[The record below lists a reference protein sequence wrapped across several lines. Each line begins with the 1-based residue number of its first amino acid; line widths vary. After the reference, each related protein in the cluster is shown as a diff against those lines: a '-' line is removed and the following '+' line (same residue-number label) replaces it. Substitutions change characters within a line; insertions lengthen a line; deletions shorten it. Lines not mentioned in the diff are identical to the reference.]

1 MRKTTLTI
9 LMTFI
14 LFASGYAQSN
24 EDVFGSTY
32 ELVTG
37 YSQVPPDGIYL
48 IAGYLSEKSGGSLY
62 LMSSDNLNNGVI
74 KGKLHTKVTTD
85 APPAKIVLDES
96 SYSKEISGLEYRF
109 LFQKTETE
117 RKFSILNN
125 GRYLTNVSN
134 SKIEFLGTNSLWYLN
149 AVTPPLKN
157 NRIRFYNNFYNHNY
171 NKNHNN
177 DFKIAFDTQIKALK
191 IAKFTTTS
199 PDINL
204 YRKVSHAIKI
214 GNAGYSTF
222 YYSNNDAKLPEG
234 LTAYTYGIKQNGDVT
249 KLVSSHQFNAGDII
263 PANCAVVVKGK
274 PGNYSIAL
282 LEPTSKKTYT
292 NWLKGT
298 DYTNEISNDGN
309 KRYYMLSLDNK
320 GENVGFYWGAA
331 DGRAF
336 TNKAHGAY
344 LAIEKSA
351 NGKVTSFV
359 LNPEGECA
367 TGIMT
372 VKTDSKM
379 ASAIYDLSGRRTVNP
394 SHGFYIING
403 KKYLK

>member
-1 MRKTTLTI
+1 MKKTTLTI

-24 EDVFGSTY
+24 EGVFGSTY
-32 ELVTG
+32 KLVKG
-37 YSQVPPDGIYL
+37 YSKVPSDGIYL
-48 IAGYLSEKSGGSLY
+48 IAGYLSEDSGGSLY
-62 LMSSDNLNNGVI
+62 LMSSDSLNNGEI
-74 KGKLHTKVTTD
+74 KGKLYTKVTID
-85 APPAKIVLDES
+85 EPPAKIVLDES
-96 SYSKEISGLEYRF
+96 SLSGLEYRF
-109 LFQKTETE
+109 NNTLTDKNI
-117 RKFSILNN
+117 RKFRITLK
-125 GRYLTNVSN
+125 GQYLTNVSN
-134 SKIEFLGTNSLWYLN
+134 SRIEFQGTRTNNSLWILSEADPDKY
-149 AVTPPLKN
+149 
-157 NRIRFYNNFYNHNY
+157 RIRFYNNG
-171 NKNHNN
+171 NKIAFTA
-177 DFKIAFDTQIKALK
+177 DTKVFKIAKAYN
-191 IAKFTTTS
+191 

-214 GNAGYSTF
+214 GKTGYSTF
-222 YYSNNDAKLPEG
+222 YYSTNDAKLPEG
-234 LTAYTYGIKQNGDVT
+234 LTAYTYSIKQDGDVT

-274 PGNYSIAL
+274 PGDYSIDL
-282 LEPTSKKTYT
+282 LEPTSTEKYE
-292 NWLKGT
+292 NVLKGT
-298 DYTNEISNDGN
+298 NYEKVIENDAN

-367 TGIMT
+367 TGIT
-372 VKTDSKM
+372 SVKTDSKM

>member
-1 MRKTTLTI
+1 MKKTTLTI

-32 ELVTG
+32 ELVEG
-37 YSQVPPDGIYL
+37 YSKVPSDGIYL
-48 IAGYLSEKSGGSLY
+48 IAGYFSEKNGGGSLY
-62 LMSSDNLNNGVI
+62 LMSSDNLNDGI
-74 KGKLHTKVTTD
+74 IEGKLYTKVTTD
-85 APPAKIVLDES
+85 APPATIVLDES
-96 SYSKEISGLEYRF
+96 SLSGLEYRF

-117 RKFSILNN
+117 RQFSILNN

-134 SKIEFLGTNSLWYLN
+134 RKIEFLGTNSLWYLN
-149 AVTPPLKN
+149 AVTLYS
-157 NRIRFYNNFYNHNY
+157 NRIRFYNNDY
-171 NKNHNN
+171 
-177 DFKIAFDTQIKALK
+177 KIAFDTQIKALK
-191 IAKFTTTS
+191 IARFTTNN

-214 GNAGYSTF
+214 GKTGYSTF
-222 YYSNNDAKLPEG
+222 YYSTNDAKLPEG
-234 LTAYTYGIKQNGDVT
+234 LTAYTYSIKQDGDVM
-249 KLVSSHQFNAGDII
+249 KLVSSHQFNAGDTI

-274 PGNYSIAL
+274 PGDYSIDL
-282 LEPTSKKTYT
+282 LEPTSTEKYE
-292 NWLKGT
+292 NVLKGT
-298 DYTNEISNDGN
+298 NYAKVIENDAN
-309 KRYYMLSLDNK
+309 KQYYMLSLDNNGK
-320 GENVGFYWGAA
+320 NVGFYWGAA

-359 LNPEGECA
+359 LNPEGEYA
-367 TGIMT
+367 TGIT
-372 VKTDSKM
+372 SVKTDSKM

>member
-1 MRKTTLTI
+1 MKKTTLTI

-24 EDVFGSTY
+24 ENVFGSTY
-32 ELVTG
+32 ELVRG
-37 YSQVPPDGIYL
+37 YKKVHSDGIYL
-48 IAGYLSEKSGGSLY
+48 IAGYLSEKNGGGGSLY
-62 LMSSDNLNNGVI
+62 LMSSDNLNDGI
-74 KGKLHTKVTTD
+74 IEGKLYTNVTTD
-85 APPAKIVLDES
+85 APPATIVLDES
-96 SYSKEISGLEYRF
+96 SYSKEIPGLEYRF
-109 LFQKTETE
+109 
-117 RKFSILNN
+117 NN
-125 GRYLTNVSN
+125 TLTNKNIRYFRITLKGQHLTNVSN
-134 SKIEFLGTNSLWYLN
+134 SKIEFQGTRTDNSLWILKE
-149 AVTPPLKN
+149 ATPN
-157 NRIRFYNNFYNHNY
+157 NYGIRFCNNNY
-171 NKNHNN
+171 KIAFNGDTKV
-177 DFKIAFDTQIKALK
+177 FKIAQANKP
-191 IAKFTTTS
+191 S

-214 GNAGYSTF
+214 GKTGYSTF
-222 YYSNNDAKLPEG
+222 YYSTNDAKLPEG
-234 LTAYTYGIKQNGDVT
+234 LTAYTYSIKQDGDVT

-263 PANCAVVVKGK
+263 PANCAVVVKGQ

-282 LEPTSKKTYT
+282 LEPTSKEKYGNLLQGT
-292 NWLKGT
+292 NYAKVI
-298 DYTNEISNDGN
+298 ENDAT
-309 KRYYMLSLDNK
+309 KQYYMLSLDNK
-320 GENVGFYWGAA
+320 GENVGFYWGTA

-336 TNKAHGAY
+336 TNKAHRAY

-367 TGIMT
+367 TGIT
-372 VKTDSKM
+372 SVKTDSKM

>member
-1 MRKTTLTI
+1 MKKTTLTI

-14 LFASGYAQSN
+14 LFASGYAQNN
-24 EDVFGSTY
+24 ENVFGSTY
-32 ELVTG
+32 KLVEG
-37 YSQVPPDGIYL
+37 YSKVPSDGTYL
-48 IAGYLSEKSGGSLY
+48 IAGYLSEDSGGSLY

-74 KGKLHTKVTTD
+74 KGRFHTKVTTD
-85 APPAKIVLDES
+85 APPATIVLDES
-96 SYSKEISGLEYRF
+96 SLSGLEYRF
-109 LFQKTETE
+109 NNTLTDKNI
-117 RKFSILNN
+117 RKFRITLK
-125 GRYLTNVSN
+125 GQYLTNVSN
-134 SKIEFLGTNSLWYLN
+134 SRIEFQGTRTNNSLWILSEADPDKY
-149 AVTPPLKN
+149 
-157 NRIRFYNNFYNHNY
+157 RIRFYNNG
-171 NKNHNN
+171 NKIAFTA
-177 DFKIAFDTQIKALK
+177 DTKVFKIAKAYN
-191 IAKFTTTS
+191 

-214 GNAGYSTF
+214 GKTGYSTF
-222 YYSNNDAKLPEG
+222 YYISNDAKLPEG
-234 LTAYTYGIKQNGDVT
+234 LTAYTYSIKQDGDVM
-249 KLVSSHQFNAGDII
+249 KLVSSHQFNAGDTI

-274 PGNYSIAL
+274 PGDYSIDL
-282 LEPTSKKTYT
+282 LEPTSTEKYE
-292 NWLKGT
+292 NVLKGT
-298 DYTNEISNDGN
+298 NYEKVIENDAN

-331 DGRAF
+331 DGGAF

-367 TGIMT
+367 TGIT
-372 VKTDSKM
+372 SVKTDSKM

>member
-1 MRKTTLTI
+1 
-9 LMTFI
+9 MTFI

-24 EDVFGSTY
+24 ENVFGSTY
-32 ELVTG
+32 KLVKG
-37 YSQVPPDGIYL
+37 YSKVPSDGIYL
-48 IAGYLSEKSGGSLY
+48 IAGYLSEDSGGSLY
-62 LMSSDNLNNGVI
+62 LMSSDSLNNGEI
-74 KGKLHTKVTTD
+74 KGKLYTKVTID
-85 APPAKIVLDES
+85 EPPATIVLDES
-96 SYSKEISGLEYRF
+96 SYSTKIPGLEYRF
-109 LFQKTETE
+109 LYQETEKKE

-149 AVTPPLKN
+149 AVTLYS
-157 NRIRFYNNFYNHNY
+157 NRIRFYNNDY
-171 NKNHNN
+171 
-177 DFKIAFDTQIKALK
+177 KIAFYTQTKALK
-191 IAKFTTTS
+191 IARFTTNS

-204 YRKVSHAIKI
+204 YRKVSHAIKM
-214 GNAGYSTF
+214 GKTGYSTF
-222 YYSNNDAKLPEG
+222 YYSTNDAKLPEG
-234 LTAYTYGIKQNGDVT
+234 LTAYTYSIKQDGDVM

-274 PGNYSIAL
+274 PGDYSIDL
-282 LEPTSKKTYT
+282 LEPTSTENYE
-292 NWLKGT
+292 NVLKGT
-298 DYTNEISNDGN
+298 NYAKVIDNDAN
-309 KRYYMLSLDNK
+309 KQYYMLSLDNN

-367 TGIMT
+367 TGIT
-372 VKTDSKM
+372 SVKTDSKM

-403 KKYLK
+403 NKYLK

>member
-1 MRKTTLTI
+1 MKKTTLTI

-24 EDVFGSTY
+24 ENVFGSTY
-32 ELVTG
+32 KLVKG
-37 YSQVPPDGIYL
+37 YSKVPSDGIYL
-48 IAGYLSEKSGGSLY
+48 IAGYLSEDSGGSLY
-62 LMSSDNLNNGVI
+62 LMSSDSLNNGEI
-74 KGKLHTKVTTD
+74 KGKLYTKVTID
-85 APPAKIVLDES
+85 EPPAKIVLDES
-96 SYSKEISGLEYRF
+96 SLSGLEYRF
-109 LFQKTETE
+109 NNTLTDKNI
-117 RKFSILNN
+117 RKFRITLK
-125 GRYLTNVSN
+125 GQYLTNVSN
-134 SKIEFLGTNSLWYLN
+134 SRIEFQGTRTNNSLWILSEADPDKY
-149 AVTPPLKN
+149 
-157 NRIRFYNNFYNHNY
+157 RIRFYNNG
-171 NKNHNN
+171 NKIAFTA
-177 DFKIAFDTQIKALK
+177 DTKVFKIAKAYN
-191 IAKFTTTS
+191 

-214 GNAGYSTF
+214 GKTGYSTF
-222 YYSNNDAKLPEG
+222 YYSTNDAKLPEG
-234 LTAYTYGIKQNGDVT
+234 LTAYTYSIKQDGDVT

-274 PGNYSIAL
+274 PGDYSIDL
-282 LEPTSKKTYT
+282 LEPTSTEKYE
-292 NWLKGT
+292 NVLKGT
-298 DYTNEISNDGN
+298 NYEKVIENDAN

-367 TGIMT
+367 TGIT
-372 VKTDSKM
+372 SVKTDSKM

>member
-1 MRKTTLTI
+1 MKKTTLTI

-24 EDVFGSTY
+24 ENVFGSTY
-32 ELVTG
+32 KLVKG
-37 YSQVPPDGIYL
+37 YSKVPSDGIYL
-48 IAGYLSEKSGGSLY
+48 IAGYLSEDSGGSLY
-62 LMSSDNLNNGVI
+62 LMSSDSLNNGEI
-74 KGKLHTKVTTD
+74 KGKLYTKVTID
-85 APPAKIVLDES
+85 EPPAKIVLDES
-96 SYSKEISGLEYRF
+96 SLSGLEYRF
-109 LFQKTETE
+109 NNTLTDKNI
-117 RKFSILNN
+117 RKFRITLK
-125 GRYLTNVSN
+125 GQYLTNVSN
-134 SKIEFLGTNSLWYLN
+134 SRIEFQGTRTNNSLWILSEADPDKY
-149 AVTPPLKN
+149 
-157 NRIRFYNNFYNHNY
+157 RIRFYNNG
-171 NKNHNN
+171 NKIAFTA
-177 DFKIAFDTQIKALK
+177 DTKVFKIAKAYN
-191 IAKFTTTS
+191 

-214 GNAGYSTF
+214 GKTGYSTF
-222 YYSNNDAKLPEG
+222 YYSTNDAKLPEG
-234 LTAYTYGIKQNGDVT
+234 LTAYTYSIKQDGDVM
-249 KLVSSHQFNAGDII
+249 KLVSSHQFNAGDTI

-274 PGNYSIAL
+274 PGDYSIDL
-282 LEPTSKKTYT
+282 LEPTSTEKYE
-292 NWLKGT
+292 NVLKGT
-298 DYTNEISNDGN
+298 NYAKVIENDAT

-331 DGRAF
+331 DGGAF

-367 TGIMT
+367 TGIT
-372 VKTDSKM
+372 SVKTDSKM

-403 KKYLK
+403 NKYLK

>member
-1 MRKTTLTI
+1 MKKTTLTI

-24 EDVFGSTY
+24 ENVFGSTY
-32 ELVTG
+32 KLVKG
-37 YSQVPPDGIYL
+37 YSKVPSDGIYL
-48 IAGYLSEKSGGSLY
+48 IAGYLSEDSGGSLY
-62 LMSSDNLNNGVI
+62 LMSSDSLNNGEI
-74 KGKLHTKVTTD
+74 KGKLYTKVTTD
-85 APPAKIVLDES
+85 APPATIVLDES
-96 SYSKEISGLEYRF
+96 SLSGLEYRF
-109 LFQKTETE
+109 NNTLTDKNI
-117 RKFSILNN
+117 RKFRITLK
-125 GRYLTNVSN
+125 GQYLTNVSN
-134 SKIEFLGTNSLWYLN
+134 SRIEFQGTRTNNSLWILSEADPDKY
-149 AVTPPLKN
+149 
-157 NRIRFYNNFYNHNY
+157 RIRFYNNG
-171 NKNHNN
+171 NKIAFTA
-177 DFKIAFDTQIKALK
+177 DTKVFKIAKAYN
-191 IAKFTTTS
+191 

-214 GNAGYSTF
+214 GKTGYSTF
-222 YYSNNDAKLPEG
+222 YYSTNDAKLPEG
-234 LTAYTYGIKQNGDVT
+234 LTAYTYSIKQDGDVT

-274 PGNYSIAL
+274 PGDYSIDL
-282 LEPTSKKTYT
+282 LEPTSTEKYE
-292 NWLKGT
+292 NVLKGT
-298 DYTNEISNDGN
+298 NYEKVIENDAN
-309 KRYYMLSLDNK
+309 KKYYMLSLDNK

-367 TGIMT
+367 TGIT
-372 VKTDSKM
+372 SVKTDSKM

>member
-1 MRKTTLTI
+1 
-9 LMTFI
+9 MTFI

-24 EDVFGSTY
+24 ENVFGSTY
-32 ELVTG
+32 KLVKG
-37 YSQVPPDGIYL
+37 YSKVPSDGIYL
-48 IAGYLSEKSGGSLY
+48 IAGYLSEDSGGSLY
-62 LMSSDNLNNGVI
+62 LMSSDSLNNGEI
-74 KGKLHTKVTTD
+74 KGKLYTKVTID
-85 APPAKIVLDES
+85 EPPAKIVLDES
-96 SYSKEISGLEYRF
+96 SLSGLEYRF
-109 LFQKTETE
+109 NNTLTDKNI
-117 RKFSILNN
+117 RKFRITLK
-125 GRYLTNVSN
+125 GQYLTNVSN
-134 SKIEFLGTNSLWYLN
+134 SRIEFQGTRTNNSLWILSEADPDKY
-149 AVTPPLKN
+149 
-157 NRIRFYNNFYNHNY
+157 RIRFYNNG
-171 NKNHNN
+171 NKIAFTA
-177 DFKIAFDTQIKALK
+177 DTKVFKIAKAYN
-191 IAKFTTTS
+191 

-214 GNAGYSTF
+214 GKTGYSTF
-222 YYSNNDAKLPEG
+222 YYISNDAKLPEG
-234 LTAYTYGIKQNGDVT
+234 LTAYTYSIKQDGDVM
-249 KLVSSHQFNAGDII
+249 KLVSSHQFNAGDTI

-274 PGNYSIAL
+274 PGDYSIDL
-282 LEPTSKKTYT
+282 LEPTSTEKYE
-292 NWLKGT
+292 NVLKGT
-298 DYTNEISNDGN
+298 NYAKVIENDAT

-367 TGIMT
+367 TGIT
-372 VKTDSKM
+372 SVKTDSKM

>member
-1 MRKTTLTI
+1 MKKTTLTI

-24 EDVFGSTY
+24 ENVFGSTY
-32 ELVTG
+32 KLVKG
-37 YSQVPPDGIYL
+37 YSKVPSDGIYL
-48 IAGYLSEKSGGSLY
+48 IAGYFSEKNGGGSLY
-62 LMSSDNLNNGVI
+62 LMSSDNLNDGI
-74 KGKLHTKVTTD
+74 IEGKLYTKVTID
-85 APPAKIVLDES
+85 APPATIVLDES
-96 SYSKEISGLEYRF
+96 SYSTKIPGLEYRF
-109 LFQKTETE
+109 LYQETEKKE

-134 SKIEFLGTNSLWYLN
+134 SKIEFLGSNSLWYLN
-149 AVTPPLKN
+149 AVTLYS
-157 NRIRFYNNFYNHNY
+157 NRIRFYNNDY
-171 NKNHNN
+171 
-177 DFKIAFDTQIKALK
+177 KIAFYTQTKALK
-191 IAKFTTTS
+191 IAIFTTNS

-214 GNAGYSTF
+214 GKTGYSTF
-222 YYSNNDAKLPEG
+222 YYISNDAKLPEG
-234 LTAYTYGIKQNGDVT
+234 LTAYTYRIKQDGDVT
-249 KLVSSHQFNAGDII
+249 KLVSTHQFNAGDII

-282 LEPTSKKTYT
+282 LEPTSTEQYE
-292 NWLKGT
+292 NVLKGT
-298 DYTNEISNDGN
+298 NYAKVLENDAN

-320 GENVGFYWGAA
+320 GKNVGFYWGAA
-331 DGRAF
+331 DGGAF

-367 TGIMT
+367 TGIT
-372 VKTDSKM
+372 SVKTDSKM

>member
-1 MRKTTLTI
+1 MKKTTLTI

-24 EDVFGSTY
+24 EGVFGSTY
-32 ELVTG
+32 KLVKG
-37 YSQVPPDGIYL
+37 YSKVPSDGIYL
-48 IAGYLSEKSGGSLY
+48 IAGYLSEDSGGSLY

-74 KGKLHTKVTTD
+74 KGRFHTKVTTD
-85 APPAKIVLDES
+85 APPATIVLDES
-96 SYSKEISGLEYRF
+96 SLSGLEYRF
-109 LFQKTETE
+109 NNTLTDKNI
-117 RKFSILNN
+117 RKFCITLK
-125 GRYLTNVSN
+125 GQYLTNVPN
-134 SKIEFLGTNSLWYLN
+134 SRIEFLGTRTNNSLWILSEAEPDKY
-149 AVTPPLKN
+149 
-157 NRIRFYNNFYNHNY
+157 RIRFYNNDY
-171 NKNHNN
+171 
-177 DFKIAFDTQIKALK
+177 KIAFDTQIKALK
-191 IAKFTTTS
+191 IARFTTNS

-204 YRKVSHAIKI
+204 YRKVSHAIQI
-214 GNAGYSTF
+214 GKTGYSTF
-222 YYSNNDAKLPEG
+222 YYSTNDAKLPEG
-234 LTAYTYGIKQNGDVT
+234 LTAYTYSIKQDGDVT

-263 PANCAVVVKGK
+263 PANCAVVVKGQ

-282 LEPTSKKTYT
+282 LEPTSKEKYDNLLQGT
-292 NWLKGT
+292 NYAKVI
-298 DYTNEISNDGN
+298 ENDAT

-331 DGRAF
+331 DGGAF

-367 TGIMT
+367 TGIT
-372 VKTDSKM
+372 SVKTDSKM
-379 ASAIYDLSGRRTVNP
+379 ASAIYDLSGRRTVNL

>member
-1 MRKTTLTI
+1 MKKTTLTI

-24 EDVFGSTY
+24 ENVFGSTY
-32 ELVTG
+32 KLVKG
-37 YSQVPPDGIYL
+37 YSKVPSDGIYL
-48 IAGYLSEKSGGSLY
+48 IAGYLSEDSGGSLY
-62 LMSSDNLNNGVI
+62 LMSSDSLNNGEI
-74 KGKLHTKVTTD
+74 KGKLYTKVTID
-85 APPAKIVLDES
+85 EPPAKIVLDES
-96 SYSKEISGLEYRF
+96 SLSGLEYRF
-109 LFQKTETE
+109 NNTLTDKNI
-117 RKFSILNN
+117 RKFRITLK
-125 GRYLTNVSN
+125 GQYLTNVPN
-134 SKIEFLGTNSLWYLN
+134 SRIEFLGTRTNNSLWILSEADPDKY
-149 AVTPPLKN
+149 
-157 NRIRFYNNFYNHNY
+157 RIRFYNNG
-171 NKNHNN
+171 NKIAFTA
-177 DFKIAFDTQIKALK
+177 DTKVFKIAKAYN
-191 IAKFTTTS
+191 

-214 GNAGYSTF
+214 GKTGYSTF
-222 YYSNNDAKLPEG
+222 YYSTNDAKLPEG
-234 LTAYTYGIKQNGDVT
+234 LTAYTYSIKQDGDVM

-274 PGNYSIAL
+274 PGDYSIDL
-282 LEPTSKKTYT
+282 LEPTSTEKYE
-292 NWLKGT
+292 NVLKGT
-298 DYTNEISNDGN
+298 NYEKVIENDAN

-367 TGIMT
+367 TGIT
-372 VKTDSKM
+372 SVKTDSKM

>member
-1 MRKTTLTI
+1 MKKTTLTI

-14 LFASGYAQSN
+14 LFASGYAQNN
-24 EDVFGSTY
+24 ENVFGSTY
-32 ELVTG
+32 KLVKG
-37 YSQVPPDGIYL
+37 YSKVPSDGIYL
-48 IAGYLSEKSGGSLY
+48 IAGYFSEKNGGGSLY
-62 LMSSDNLNNGVI
+62 LMSSDNLNDGI
-74 KGKLHTKVTTD
+74 IEGKLYTKVTTD
-85 APPAKIVLDES
+85 APPATIVLDES
-96 SYSKEISGLEYRF
+96 SLSGLEYRF

-117 RKFSILNN
+117 RQFSILNN

-134 SKIEFLGTNSLWYLN
+134 RKIEFLGTNSLWYLN
-149 AVTPPLKN
+149 AVTLYS
-157 NRIRFYNNFYNHNY
+157 NRIRFYNNDY
-171 NKNHNN
+171 
-177 DFKIAFDTQIKALK
+177 KIAFDTQIKALK
-191 IAKFTTTS
+191 IARFTTNN

-214 GNAGYSTF
+214 GKTGYSTF
-222 YYSNNDAKLPEG
+222 YYSTNDAKLPEG
-234 LTAYTYGIKQNGDVT
+234 LTAYTYSIKQDGDVM

-282 LEPTSKKTYT
+282 LEPTSTEQYE
-292 NWLKGT
+292 NVLKGT
-298 DYTNEISNDGN
+298 NYAKVIENDAN
-309 KRYYMLSLDNK
+309 KQYYMLSLDNNGK
-320 GENVGFYWGAA
+320 NVGFYWGAA
-331 DGRAF
+331 DGGAF

-367 TGIMT
+367 TGIT
-372 VKTDSKM
+372 SVKTDSKM

>member
-1 MRKTTLTI
+1 MKKTTLTI

-14 LFASGYAQSN
+14 LFASGYAQNN
-24 EDVFGSTY
+24 ENVFGSTY
-32 ELVTG
+32 KLVKG
-37 YSQVPPDGIYL
+37 YSKVPSDGIYL
-48 IAGYLSEKSGGSLY
+48 IAGYLSEDSGGSLY
-62 LMSSDNLNNGVI
+62 LMSSDSLNNGEI
-74 KGKLHTKVTTD
+74 KGKLYTKVTTD
-85 APPAKIVLDES
+85 APPATIVLDES
-96 SYSKEISGLEYRF
+96 SYSTKIPGLEYRF
-109 LFQKTETE
+109 LYQETEKKE

-134 SKIEFLGTNSLWYLN
+134 SKIEFLGSNSLWYLN
-149 AVTPPLKN
+149 AVTLYS
-157 NRIRFYNNFYNHNY
+157 NRIRFYNNDY
-171 NKNHNN
+171 
-177 DFKIAFDTQIKALK
+177 KIAFDTQIKALK
-191 IAKFTTTS
+191 IARFTTNN

-214 GNAGYSTF
+214 GKTGYSTF
-222 YYSNNDAKLPEG
+222 YYSTNDAKLPEG
-234 LTAYTYGIKQNGDVT
+234 LTAYTYSIKQDGDVT
-249 KLVSSHQFNAGDII
+249 KLVSTHQFNAGDII

-282 LEPTSKKTYT
+282 LEPTSTEQYE
-292 NWLKGT
+292 NVLKGT
-298 DYTNEISNDGN
+298 NYAKVLENDAN

-320 GENVGFYWGAA
+320 GKNVGFYWGAA
-331 DGRAF
+331 DGGAF

-367 TGIMT
+367 TGIT
-372 VKTDSKM
+372 SVKTDSKM

>member
-1 MRKTTLTI
+1 
-9 LMTFI
+9 MTFI

-24 EDVFGSTY
+24 EGVFGSTY
-32 ELVTG
+32 KLVKG
-37 YSQVPPDGIYL
+37 YSKVPSDGTYL
-48 IAGYLSEKSGGSLY
+48 IAGYLSEDSGGSLY

-74 KGKLHTKVTTD
+74 KGRFHTKVTTD
-85 APPAKIVLDES
+85 APPATIVLDES
-96 SYSKEISGLEYRF
+96 SLSGLEYRF
-109 LFQKTETE
+109 NNTLTDKNI
-117 RKFSILNN
+117 RKFRITLK
-125 GRYLTNVSN
+125 GQYLTNVSN
-134 SKIEFLGTNSLWYLN
+134 SRIEFQGTRTNNSLWILSEADPDKY
-149 AVTPPLKN
+149 
-157 NRIRFYNNFYNHNY
+157 RIRFYNNG
-171 NKNHNN
+171 NKIAFTA
-177 DFKIAFDTQIKALK
+177 DTKVFKIAKAYN
-191 IAKFTTTS
+191 

-214 GNAGYSTF
+214 GKTGYSTF
-222 YYSNNDAKLPEG
+222 YYSTNDAKLPEG
-234 LTAYTYGIKQNGDVT
+234 LTAYTYSIKQDGDVT
-249 KLVSSHQFNAGDII
+249 KLVSSHQFNAGDTI

-274 PGNYSIAL
+274 PGDYSIDL
-282 LEPTSKKTYT
+282 LEPTSTEKYE
-292 NWLKGT
+292 NVLKGT
-298 DYTNEISNDGN
+298 NYEKVIENDAN

-331 DGRAF
+331 DGGAF

-367 TGIMT
+367 TGIT
-372 VKTDSKM
+372 SVKTDSKM

>member
-1 MRKTTLTI
+1 
-9 LMTFI
+9 MTFI

-24 EDVFGSTY
+24 EGVFGSTY
-32 ELVTG
+32 KLVKG
-37 YSQVPPDGIYL
+37 YSKVPPDGIYL

-62 LMSSDNLNNGVI
+62 LMSSDSLNNGEI
-74 KGKLHTKVTTD
+74 KGKLYTKVTID
-85 APPAKIVLDES
+85 EPPAKIVLDES
-96 SYSKEISGLEYRF
+96 SLSGLEYRF
-109 LFQKTETE
+109 NNTLTDKNI
-117 RKFSILNN
+117 RKFRITLK
-125 GRYLTNVSN
+125 GQYLTNVSN
-134 SKIEFLGTNSLWYLN
+134 SRIEFQGTRTNNSLWILSEADPDKY
-149 AVTPPLKN
+149 
-157 NRIRFYNNFYNHNY
+157 RIRFYNNG
-171 NKNHNN
+171 NKIAFTA
-177 DFKIAFDTQIKALK
+177 DTKVFKIAKAYN
-191 IAKFTTTS
+191 

-214 GNAGYSTF
+214 GKTGYSTF
-222 YYSNNDAKLPEG
+222 YYISNDAKLPEG
-234 LTAYTYGIKQNGDVT
+234 LTAYTYSIKQDGDVM
-249 KLVSSHQFNAGDII
+249 KLVSSHQFNAGDTI

-274 PGNYSIAL
+274 PGDYSIDL
-282 LEPTSKKTYT
+282 LEPTSTEKYE
-292 NWLKGT
+292 NVLKGT
-298 DYTNEISNDGN
+298 NYAKVIENDAT

-331 DGRAF
+331 DGGAF

-367 TGIMT
+367 TGIT
-372 VKTDSKM
+372 SVKTDSKM

>member
-1 MRKTTLTI
+1 MKKTTLTI

-24 EDVFGSTY
+24 ENVFGSTY
-32 ELVTG
+32 KLVKG
-37 YSQVPPDGIYL
+37 YSKVPSDGIYL
-48 IAGYLSEKSGGSLY
+48 IAGYLSEDSGGSLY
-62 LMSSDNLNNGVI
+62 LMSSDNLNDGI
-74 KGKLHTKVTTD
+74 IEGKLYTNVTTD
-85 APPAKIVLDES
+85 APPATIVLDES
-96 SYSKEISGLEYRF
+96 SLSGLEYRF
-109 LFQKTETE
+109 NNTLTDKNI
-117 RKFSILNN
+117 RKFRITLK
-125 GRYLTNVSN
+125 GQYLTNVSN
-134 SKIEFLGTNSLWYLN
+134 SRIEFQGTRTNNSLWILSEADPDKY
-149 AVTPPLKN
+149 
-157 NRIRFYNNFYNHNY
+157 RIRFYNNDY
-171 NKNHNN
+171 
-177 DFKIAFDTQIKALK
+177 KIAFYTQTKALK
-191 IAKFTTTS
+191 IAISTTNS

-214 GNAGYSTF
+214 GKTGYSTF
-222 YYSNNDAKLPEG
+222 YYSTNDAKLPEG
-234 LTAYTYGIKQNGDVT
+234 LTAYTYSIKQDGDVM

-282 LEPTSKKTYT
+282 LEPTSKEKYDNLLQGT
-292 NWLKGT
+292 NYAKVI
-298 DYTNEISNDGN
+298 ENDAT
-309 KRYYMLSLDNK
+309 KIYYMLSLDNK

-359 LNPEGECA
+359 LNPEGEYA
-367 TGIMT
+367 TGIT
-372 VKTDSKM
+372 SVKTDSKM

>member
-1 MRKTTLTI
+1 
-9 LMTFI
+9 MTFI

-24 EDVFGSTY
+24 EGVFGSTY
-32 ELVTG
+32 KLVEG
-37 YSQVPPDGIYL
+37 YSKVPSDGIYL
-48 IAGYLSEKSGGSLY
+48 IAGYFSEKNGGGSLY
-62 LMSSDNLNNGVI
+62 LMSSDNLNDGI
-74 KGKLHTKVTTD
+74 IEGKLYTKVTID
-85 APPAKIVLDES
+85 EPPAKIVLDES
-96 SYSKEISGLEYRF
+96 SLSGLEYRF
-109 LFQKTETE
+109 NNTLTDKNI
-117 RKFSILNN
+117 RKFRITLK
-125 GRYLTNVSN
+125 GQYLTNVSN
-134 SKIEFLGTNSLWYLN
+134 RRIEFQGTRTNNSLWILSEADPDKY
-149 AVTPPLKN
+149 
-157 NRIRFYNNFYNHNY
+157 RIRFYNNG
-171 NKNHNN
+171 NKIAFTA
-177 DFKIAFDTQIKALK
+177 DTKVFKIATADK
-191 IAKFTTTS
+191 

-214 GNAGYSTF
+214 GKTGYSTF
-222 YYSNNDAKLPEG
+222 YYISNDAKLPEG
-234 LTAYTYGIKQNGDVT
+234 LTAYTYSIKQDGDVT
-249 KLVSSHQFNAGDII
+249 KLVSTHQFNAGDII

-282 LEPTSKKTYT
+282 LEPTSTEQYE
-292 NWLKGT
+292 NVLKGT
-298 DYTNEISNDGN
+298 NYAKVIDNDAN
-309 KRYYMLSLDNK
+309 KQYYMLSLDNN

-367 TGIMT
+367 TGIT
-372 VKTDSKM
+372 SVKADSKI

-403 KKYLK
+403 NKYLK

>member
-1 MRKTTLTI
+1 
-9 LMTFI
+9 
-14 LFASGYAQSN
+14 
-24 EDVFGSTY
+24 
-32 ELVTG
+32 
-37 YSQVPPDGIYL
+37 
-48 IAGYLSEKSGGSLY
+48 
-62 LMSSDNLNNGVI
+62 MSSDNLNDGI
-74 KGKLHTKVTTD
+74 IEGKLYTKVTTD
-85 APPAKIVLDES
+85 APPATIVLDES
-96 SYSKEISGLEYRF
+96 SYSTKIPGLEYRF
-109 LFQKTETE
+109 LYQETEKKE

-125 GRYLTNVSN
+125 GRYLTNVPN
-134 SKIEFLGTNSLWYLN
+134 SKIEFQGTRTDNSLWILKD
-149 AVTPPLKN
+149 ATPDYY
-157 NRIRFYNNFYNHNY
+157 RIRFYNNDY
-171 NKNHNN
+171 
-177 DFKIAFDTQIKALK
+177 KIAFDTQIKALK
-191 IAKFTTTS
+191 IARFTTNN

-214 GNAGYSTF
+214 GKTGYSTF
-222 YYSNNDAKLPEG
+222 YYSTNDAKLPEG
-234 LTAYTYGIKQNGDVT
+234 LTAYTYSIKQDGDVM
-249 KLVSSHQFNAGDII
+249 KLVSSHQFNAGDTI

-274 PGNYSIAL
+274 PGDYSIDL
-282 LEPTSKKTYT
+282 LEPTSTEKYE
-292 NWLKGT
+292 NVLKGT
-298 DYTNEISNDGN
+298 NYAKVIENDAT
-309 KRYYMLSLDNK
+309 KIYYMLSLDNK

-367 TGIMT
+367 TGIT
-372 VKTDSKM
+372 SVKADSKI

>member
-1 MRKTTLTI
+1 MIKTTLTI

-24 EDVFGSTY
+24 ENVFGSTY
-32 ELVTG
+32 KLVKG
-37 YSQVPPDGIYL
+37 YSKVPSDGIYL
-48 IAGYLSEKSGGSLY
+48 IAGYLSEDSGGSLY

-74 KGKLHTKVTTD
+74 KGRFHTKVTTD
-85 APPAKIVLDES
+85 APPATIVLDES
-96 SYSKEISGLEYRF
+96 SLSGLEYRF
-109 LFQKTETE
+109 NNTLTDKNI
-117 RKFSILNN
+117 RKFRITLK
-125 GRYLTNVSN
+125 GQYLTNVPN
-134 SKIEFLGTNSLWYLN
+134 SRIEFQGTRTNNSLWILSEADPDKY
-149 AVTPPLKN
+149 
-157 NRIRFYNNFYNHNY
+157 RIRFYNNDY
-171 NKNHNN
+171 
-177 DFKIAFDTQIKALK
+177 KIAFYTQTKALK
-191 IAKFTTTS
+191 IAISTTNS

-214 GNAGYSTF
+214 GNTGYSTF
-222 YYSNNDAKLPEG
+222 YYSTNDAKLPEG
-234 LTAYTYGIKQNGDVT
+234 LTAYTYSIKQDGDVM
-249 KLVSSHQFNAGDII
+249 KLVSTHQFNAGDII

-282 LEPTSKKTYT
+282 LEPTSTEQYE
-292 NWLKGT
+292 NVLKGT
-298 DYTNEISNDGN
+298 NYAKVIDNDAN
-309 KRYYMLSLDNK
+309 KQYYMLSLDNN

-367 TGIMT
+367 TGIT
-372 VKTDSKM
+372 SVKTDSKM

>member
-1 MRKTTLTI
+1 
-9 LMTFI
+9 MTFI

-24 EDVFGSTY
+24 ENVFGSTY
-32 ELVTG
+32 KLVKG
-37 YSQVPPDGIYL
+37 YSKVPSDGIYL
-48 IAGYLSEKSGGSLY
+48 IAGYLSEDSGGSLY
-62 LMSSDNLNNGVI
+62 LMSSDSLNNGEI
-74 KGKLHTKVTTD
+74 KGKLYTKVTID
-85 APPAKIVLDES
+85 EPPAKIVLDES
-96 SYSKEISGLEYRF
+96 SLSGLEYRF
-109 LFQKTETE
+109 NNTLTDKNI
-117 RKFSILNN
+117 RKFCITLK
-125 GRYLTNVSN
+125 GQYLTNVPN
-134 SKIEFLGTNSLWYLN
+134 SRIEFQGTRTNNSLWILSEADPDKY
-149 AVTPPLKN
+149 
-157 NRIRFYNNFYNHNY
+157 RIRFYNNG
-171 NKNHNN
+171 NKIAFTA
-177 DFKIAFDTQIKALK
+177 DTKVFKIAKAYN
-191 IAKFTTTS
+191 

-214 GNAGYSTF
+214 GKTGYSTF
-222 YYSNNDAKLPEG
+222 YYSTNDAKLPEG
-234 LTAYTYGIKQNGDVT
+234 LTAYTYSIKQDGDVM
-249 KLVSSHQFNAGDII
+249 KLVSSHQFNAGDTI

-274 PGNYSIAL
+274 PGDYSIDL
-282 LEPTSKKTYT
+282 LEPTSTEKYE
-292 NWLKGT
+292 NVLKGT
-298 DYTNEISNDGN
+298 NYAKVIENDAT

-367 TGIMT
+367 TGIT
-372 VKTDSKM
+372 SVKTDSKM

>member
-1 MRKTTLTI
+1 MKKTTLTI

-24 EDVFGSTY
+24 ENVFGSTY
-32 ELVTG
+32 KLVKG
-37 YSQVPPDGIYL
+37 YSKVPSDGIYL
-48 IAGYLSEKSGGSLY
+48 IAGYLSEDSGGSLY
-62 LMSSDNLNNGVI
+62 LMSSDSLNNGEI
-74 KGKLHTKVTTD
+74 KGKLYTKVTID
-85 APPAKIVLDES
+85 EPPAKIVLDES
-96 SYSKEISGLEYRF
+96 SLSGLEYRF
-109 LFQKTETE
+109 NNTLTDKNI
-117 RKFSILNN
+117 RKFRITLK
-125 GRYLTNVSN
+125 GQYLTNVSN
-134 SKIEFLGTNSLWYLN
+134 SRIEFQGTRTNNSLWILSEADPDKY
-149 AVTPPLKN
+149 
-157 NRIRFYNNFYNHNY
+157 RIRFYNNG
-171 NKNHNN
+171 NKIAFTA
-177 DFKIAFDTQIKALK
+177 DTKVFKIAKAYN
-191 IAKFTTTS
+191 

-214 GNAGYSTF
+214 GKTGYSTF
-222 YYSNNDAKLPEG
+222 YYSTNDAKLPEG
-234 LTAYTYGIKQNGDVT
+234 LTAYTYSIKQDGDVM
-249 KLVSSHQFNAGDII
+249 KLVSSHQFNAGDTI

-274 PGNYSIAL
+274 PGDYSIDL
-282 LEPTSKKTYT
+282 LEPTSTEKYE
-292 NWLKGT
+292 NVLKGT
-298 DYTNEISNDGN
+298 NYAKVIENDAT

-331 DGRAF
+331 DGGAF

-367 TGIMT
+367 TGIT
-372 VKTDSKM
+372 SVKTDSKM

>member
-1 MRKTTLTI
+1 MKKTTLTI

-24 EDVFGSTY
+24 ENVFGSTY
-32 ELVTG
+32 KLVKG
-37 YSQVPPDGIYL
+37 YSKVPSDGIYL
-48 IAGYLSEKSGGSLY
+48 IAGYLSEDSGGSLY
-62 LMSSDNLNNGVI
+62 LMSSDSLNNGEI
-74 KGKLHTKVTTD
+74 KGKLYIKVTID
-85 APPAKIVLDES
+85 EPPATIVLDES
-96 SYSKEISGLEYRF
+96 SYSTKIPGLEYRF
-109 LFQKTETE
+109 LYQETEKKE

-134 SKIEFLGTNSLWYLN
+134 SKIEFLGSNSLWYLN
-149 AVTPPLKN
+149 AVTLYS
-157 NRIRFYNNFYNHNY
+157 NRIRFYNNDY
-171 NKNHNN
+171 
-177 DFKIAFDTQIKALK
+177 KIAFDTQIKALK
-191 IAKFTTTS
+191 IARFTTNS

-204 YRKVSHAIKI
+204 YRKVSHAIQI
-214 GNAGYSTF
+214 GKTGYSTF
-222 YYSNNDAKLPEG
+222 YYSTNDAKLPEG
-234 LTAYTYGIKQNGDVT
+234 LTAYTYSIKQDGDVT
-249 KLVSSHQFNAGDII
+249 KLVSTHQFNAGDII
-263 PANCAVVVKGK
+263 PANCAVVVKGQ

-282 LEPTSKKTYT
+282 LEPTSKEKYDNLLQGT
-292 NWLKGT
+292 NYAKVI
-298 DYTNEISNDGN
+298 ENDAT

-331 DGRAF
+331 DGGAF

-359 LNPEGECA
+359 LNPEGDCA

>member
-1 MRKTTLTI
+1 MKKTTLTI

-24 EDVFGSTY
+24 ENVFGSTY
-32 ELVTG
+32 KLVKG
-37 YSQVPPDGIYL
+37 YSKVPSDGIYL
-48 IAGYLSEKSGGSLY
+48 IAGYLSEDSGGSLY
-62 LMSSDNLNNGVI
+62 LMSSDSLNNGEI
-74 KGKLHTKVTTD
+74 KGKLYTKVTID
-85 APPAKIVLDES
+85 EPPAKIVLDES
-96 SYSKEISGLEYRF
+96 SLSGLEYRF
-109 LFQKTETE
+109 NNTLTDKNI
-117 RKFSILNN
+117 RKFRITLK
-125 GRYLTNVSN
+125 GQYLTNVSN
-134 SKIEFLGTNSLWYLN
+134 SRIEFQGTRTNNSLWILSEADPDKY
-149 AVTPPLKN
+149 
-157 NRIRFYNNFYNHNY
+157 RIRFYNNG
-171 NKNHNN
+171 NKIAFTA
-177 DFKIAFDTQIKALK
+177 DTKVFKIAKAYN
-191 IAKFTTTS
+191 

-214 GNAGYSTF
+214 GKTGYSTF
-222 YYSNNDAKLPEG
+222 YYISNDAKLPEG
-234 LTAYTYGIKQNGDVT
+234 LTAYTYSIKQDGDVM
-249 KLVSSHQFNAGDII
+249 KLVSSHQFNAGDTI

-274 PGNYSIAL
+274 PGDYSIDL
-282 LEPTSKKTYT
+282 LEPTSTEKYE
-292 NWLKGT
+292 NVLKGT
-298 DYTNEISNDGN
+298 NYAKVIENDAT

-331 DGRAF
+331 DGGAF

-367 TGIMT
+367 TGIT
-372 VKTDSKM
+372 SVKTDSKM

>member
-1 MRKTTLTI
+1 MKKTTLTI

-24 EDVFGSTY
+24 EGVFGSTY
-32 ELVTG
+32 KLVKG
-37 YSQVPPDGIYL
+37 YSKVPSDGIYL
-48 IAGYLSEKSGGSLY
+48 IAGYLSEDSGGSLY
-62 LMSSDNLNNGVI
+62 LMSSDSLNNGEI
-74 KGKLHTKVTTD
+74 KGKLYTKVTID
-85 APPAKIVLDES
+85 EPPAKIVLDES
-96 SYSKEISGLEYRF
+96 SLSGLEYRF
-109 LFQKTETE
+109 NNTLTDKNI
-117 RKFSILNN
+117 RKFRITLK
-125 GRYLTNVSN
+125 GQYLTNVSN
-134 SKIEFLGTNSLWYLN
+134 SRIEFQGTRTNNSLWILSEADPDKY
-149 AVTPPLKN
+149 
-157 NRIRFYNNFYNHNY
+157 RIRFYNNG
-171 NKNHNN
+171 NKIAFTA
-177 DFKIAFDTQIKALK
+177 DTKVFKIAKAYN
-191 IAKFTTTS
+191 

-214 GNAGYSTF
+214 GKTGYSTF
-222 YYSNNDAKLPEG
+222 YYSTNDAKLPEG
-234 LTAYTYGIKQNGDVT
+234 LTAYTYSIKQDGDVM

-274 PGNYSIAL
+274 PGDYSIDL
-282 LEPTSKKTYT
+282 LEPTSTEKYE
-292 NWLKGT
+292 NVLKGT
-298 DYTNEISNDGN
+298 NYEKVIENDAN

-367 TGIMT
+367 TGIT
-372 VKTDSKM
+372 SVKTDSKM

>member
-1 MRKTTLTI
+1 MKKTTLTI

-24 EDVFGSTY
+24 ENVFGSTY
-32 ELVTG
+32 KLVKG
-37 YSQVPPDGIYL
+37 YSKVPSDGIYL
-48 IAGYLSEKSGGSLY
+48 IAGYLSEDSGGSLY
-62 LMSSDNLNNGVI
+62 LMSSDSLNNGEI
-74 KGKLHTKVTTD
+74 KGKLYTKVTID
-85 APPAKIVLDES
+85 EPPAKIVLDES
-96 SYSKEISGLEYRF
+96 SYSEEISGLEYRF

-149 AVTPPLKN
+149 AVTLN
-157 NRIRFYNNFYNHNY
+157 SNRIRFYNNFYNHNY
-171 NKNHNN
+171 NKYHNN

-191 IAKFTTTS
+191 IARFTTNS

-204 YRKVSHAIKI
+204 YRKVSHAIEI
-214 GNAGYSTF
+214 GKTGYSTF
-222 YYSNNDAKLPEG
+222 YYISNDAKLPEG
-234 LTAYTYGIKQNGDVT
+234 LTAYTYRIKQDGDVT

-274 PGNYSIAL
+274 PGDYSIDL
-282 LEPTSKKTYT
+282 LEPTSTEQYE
-292 NWLKGT
+292 NVLKGT
-298 DYTNEISNDGN
+298 NYAKVIENDAT

-331 DGRAF
+331 DGGAF

-367 TGIMT
+367 TGIT
-372 VKTDSKM
+372 SVKTDSKM

>member
-1 MRKTTLTI
+1 MKKTTLTI

-24 EDVFGSTY
+24 ENVFGSTY
-32 ELVTG
+32 KLVKG
-37 YSQVPPDGIYL
+37 YSKVPSDGIYL
-48 IAGYLSEKSGGSLY
+48 IAGYLSEDSGGSLY
-62 LMSSDNLNNGVI
+62 LMSSDSLNNGEI
-74 KGKLHTKVTTD
+74 KGKLYTKVTID
-85 APPAKIVLDES
+85 EPPATIVLDES
-96 SYSKEISGLEYRF
+96 SYSTKIPGLEYRF
-109 LFQKTETE
+109 LYQETEKKE

-134 SKIEFLGTNSLWYLN
+134 SKIEFLGSNSLWYLN
-149 AVTPPLKN
+149 AVTLYS
-157 NRIRFYNNFYNHNY
+157 NRIRFYNNDY
-171 NKNHNN
+171 
-177 DFKIAFDTQIKALK
+177 KIAFDTQIKALK
-191 IAKFTTTS
+191 IARFTTNN

-214 GNAGYSTF
+214 GKTGYSTF
-222 YYSNNDAKLPEG
+222 YYSTNDAKLPEG
-234 LTAYTYGIKQNGDVT
+234 LTAYTYSIKQDGDVM

-274 PGNYSIAL
+274 PGDYSIDL
-282 LEPTSKKTYT
+282 LEPTSTEKYE
-292 NWLKGT
+292 NVLKGT
-298 DYTNEISNDGN
+298 NYAKVIENDAT

-331 DGRAF
+331 DGGAF

-367 TGIMT
+367 TGIT
-372 VKTDSKM
+372 SVKTDSKM

>member
-1 MRKTTLTI
+1 MKKTTLTI

-32 ELVTG
+32 ELIEG
-37 YSQVPPDGIYL
+37 YSKVPPDGIYL

-62 LMSSDNLNNGVI
+62 LMSSDSLNNGEI
-74 KGKLHTKVTTD
+74 KGKLYTKVTID
-85 APPAKIVLDES
+85 EPPATIVLDES
-96 SYSKEISGLEYRF
+96 SYSTKIPGLEYRF
-109 LFQKTETE
+109 LYQETEKKE

-134 SKIEFLGTNSLWYLN
+134 SRIEFQGTRTNNSLWILSEAEPDKY
-149 AVTPPLKN
+149 
-157 NRIRFYNNFYNHNY
+157 RIRFYNNG
-171 NKNHNN
+171 NKIAFTA
-177 DFKIAFDTQIKALK
+177 DTKVFKIAKAYK
-191 IAKFTTTS
+191 

-214 GNAGYSTF
+214 EKTGYSTF
-222 YYSNNDAKLPEG
+222 YYSTNDAKLPEG
-234 LTAYTYGIKQNGDVT
+234 LTAYTYSIKQDGDVM
-249 KLVSSHQFNAGDII
+249 KLVSSHQFNAGDTI

-274 PGNYSIAL
+274 PGDYSIDL
-282 LEPTSKKTYT
+282 LEPTSTEKYE
-292 NWLKGT
+292 NVLKGT
-298 DYTNEISNDGN
+298 NYAKVIENDAN
-309 KRYYMLSLDNK
+309 KQYYMLSLDNN
-320 GENVGFYWGAA
+320 GDNVGFYWGAA

-367 TGIMT
+367 TGIT
-372 VKTDSKM
+372 SVKTDSKM

>member
-1 MRKTTLTI
+1 MKKTTLTI

-14 LFASGYAQSN
+14 LFASGYAQNN
-24 EDVFGSTY
+24 ENVFGSTY
-32 ELVTG
+32 KLVEG
-37 YSQVPPDGIYL
+37 YSKIPSDGTYL
-48 IAGYLSEKSGGSLY
+48 IAGYLSEDSGGSLY

-74 KGKLHTKVTTD
+74 KGRFHTKVTTD
-85 APPAKIVLDES
+85 APPATIVLDES
-96 SYSKEISGLEYRF
+96 SLSGLEYRF
-109 LFQKTETE
+109 NNTLTDKNI
-117 RKFSILNN
+117 RKFRITLK
-125 GRYLTNVSN
+125 GQYLTNVSN
-134 SKIEFLGTNSLWYLN
+134 SRIEFQGTRTNNSLWILSEADPDKY
-149 AVTPPLKN
+149 
-157 NRIRFYNNFYNHNY
+157 RIRFYNNGYKIAFTADT
-171 NKNHNN
+171 KV
-177 DFKIAFDTQIKALK
+177 FKIAKAYN
-191 IAKFTTTS
+191 

-214 GNAGYSTF
+214 GKTGYSTF
-222 YYSNNDAKLPEG
+222 YYSTNDAKLPEG
-234 LTAYTYGIKQNGDVT
+234 LTAYTYSIKQDGDVT
-249 KLVSSHQFNAGDII
+249 KLVSTHQFNAGDII

-282 LEPTSKKTYT
+282 LEPTSTEQYE
-292 NWLKGT
+292 NVLKGT
-298 DYTNEISNDGN
+298 NYEKVIENDAN
-309 KRYYMLSLDNK
+309 KRYYMLSLDNN
-320 GENVGFYWGAA
+320 GGNVGFYWGAA

-367 TGIMT
+367 TGIT
-372 VKTDSKM
+372 SVKTDSKM

>member
-1 MRKTTLTI
+1 LWI
-9 LMTFI
+9 LKEATPNN
-14 LFASGYAQSN
+14 Y
-24 EDVFGSTY
+24 
-32 ELVTG
+32 
-37 YSQVPPDGIYL
+37 GIRFCNNNYK
-48 IAGYLSEKSGGSLY
+48 IAFNA
-62 LMSSDNLNNGVI
+62 D
-74 KGKLHTKVTTD
+74 TKV
-85 APPAKIVLDES
+85 
-96 SYSKEISGLEYRF
+96 
-109 LFQKTETE
+109 
-117 RKFSILNN
+117 
-125 GRYLTNVSN
+125 
-134 SKIEFLGTNSLWYLN
+134 
-149 AVTPPLKN
+149 
-157 NRIRFYNNFYNHNY
+157 
-171 NKNHNN
+171 
-177 DFKIAFDTQIKALK
+177 FKIAQANKP
-191 IAKFTTTS
+191 S

-214 GNAGYSTF
+214 GKTGYSTF
-222 YYSNNDAKLPEG
+222 YYISNDAKLPEG
-234 LTAYTYGIKQNGDVT
+234 LTAYTYGIKQDGDVT
-249 KLVSSHQFNAGDII
+249 KLVSTHQFNADDII

-282 LEPTSKKTYT
+282 LEPTSKEKYNNLLRGTY
-292 NWLKGT
+292 
-298 DYTNEISNDGN
+298 YTKNIEKDDN
-309 KRYYMLSLDNK
+309 KIYYMLSLNQN

-331 DGRAF
+331 DGEAF
-336 TNKAHGAY
+336 TNKAHRAY

>member
-1 MRKTTLTI
+1 
-9 LMTFI
+9 MTFI

-24 EDVFGSTY
+24 ENVFGSTY
-32 ELVTG
+32 KLVKG
-37 YSQVPPDGIYL
+37 YSKVPSDGIYL
-48 IAGYLSEKSGGSLY
+48 IAGYLSEDSGGSLY
-62 LMSSDNLNNGVI
+62 LMSSDSLNNGEI
-74 KGKLHTKVTTD
+74 KGKLYTKVTID
-85 APPAKIVLDES
+85 EPPAKIVLDES
-96 SYSKEISGLEYRF
+96 SLSGLEYRF
-109 LFQKTETE
+109 NNTLTDKNI
-117 RKFSILNN
+117 RKFRITLK
-125 GRYLTNVSN
+125 GQYLTNVSN
-134 SKIEFLGTNSLWYLN
+134 SRIEFQGTRTNNSLWILSEADPDKY
-149 AVTPPLKN
+149 
-157 NRIRFYNNFYNHNY
+157 RIRFYNNG
-171 NKNHNN
+171 NKIAFTA
-177 DFKIAFDTQIKALK
+177 DTKVFKIAKAYN
-191 IAKFTTTS
+191 

-214 GNAGYSTF
+214 GKTGYSTF
-222 YYSNNDAKLPEG
+222 YYSTNDAKLPEG
-234 LTAYTYGIKQNGDVT
+234 LTTYTYSIKQDGDVT

-274 PGNYSIAL
+274 PGDYSIDL
-282 LEPTSKKTYT
+282 LEPTSTEKYE
-292 NWLKGT
+292 NVLKGT
-298 DYTNEISNDGN
+298 NYAKVIENDAN
-309 KRYYMLSLDNK
+309 KQYYMLSLDNN

-367 TGIMT
+367 TGIT
-372 VKTDSKM
+372 SVKTDSKM

-403 KKYLK
+403 NKYLK

>member
-1 MRKTTLTI
+1 
-9 LMTFI
+9 MTFI

-24 EDVFGSTY
+24 ENVFGSTY
-32 ELVTG
+32 KLVKG
-37 YSQVPPDGIYL
+37 YSKVPSDGIYL
-48 IAGYLSEKSGGSLY
+48 IAGYLSEDSGGSLY
-62 LMSSDNLNNGVI
+62 LMSSDSLNNGEI
-74 KGKLHTKVTTD
+74 KGKLYTKVTID
-85 APPAKIVLDES
+85 EPPAKIVLDES
-96 SYSKEISGLEYRF
+96 SLSGLEYRF
-109 LFQKTETE
+109 NNTLTDKNI
-117 RKFSILNN
+117 RKFRITLK
-125 GRYLTNVSN
+125 GQYLTNVSN
-134 SKIEFLGTNSLWYLN
+134 SRIEFQGTRTNNSLWILSEADPDKY
-149 AVTPPLKN
+149 
-157 NRIRFYNNFYNHNY
+157 RIRFYNNG
-171 NKNHNN
+171 NKIAFTA
-177 DFKIAFDTQIKALK
+177 DTKVFKIAKAYN
-191 IAKFTTTS
+191 

-214 GNAGYSTF
+214 GKTGYSTF
-222 YYSNNDAKLPEG
+222 YYISNDAKLPEG
-234 LTAYTYGIKQNGDVT
+234 LTAYTYSIKQDGDVM

-274 PGNYSIAL
+274 PGDYSIDL
-282 LEPTSKKTYT
+282 LEPTSTEKYE
-292 NWLKGT
+292 NVLKGT
-298 DYTNEISNDGN
+298 NYEKVIENDAN

-367 TGIMT
+367 TGIT
-372 VKTDSKM
+372 SVKTDSKM

>member
-1 MRKTTLTI
+1 MKKTTLTI

-14 LFASGYAQSN
+14 LFASGYAQNN
-24 EDVFGSTY
+24 ENVFGSTY
-32 ELVTG
+32 KLVKG
-37 YSQVPPDGIYL
+37 YSKVPSDGIYL
-48 IAGYLSEKSGGSLY
+48 IAGYLSEDSGGSLY
-62 LMSSDNLNNGVI
+62 LMSSDSLNNGEI
-74 KGKLHTKVTTD
+74 KGKLYTKVTID
-85 APPAKIVLDES
+85 EPPAKIVLDES
-96 SYSKEISGLEYRF
+96 SLSGLEYRF
-109 LFQKTETE
+109 NNTLTDKNI
-117 RKFSILNN
+117 RKFRITLK
-125 GRYLTNVSN
+125 GQYLTNVSN
-134 SKIEFLGTNSLWYLN
+134 SRIEFQGTRTNNSLWILSEADPDKY
-149 AVTPPLKN
+149 
-157 NRIRFYNNFYNHNY
+157 RIRFYNNG
-171 NKNHNN
+171 NKIAFTA
-177 DFKIAFDTQIKALK
+177 DTKVFKIAKAYN
-191 IAKFTTTS
+191 

-214 GNAGYSTF
+214 GKTGYSTF
-222 YYSNNDAKLPEG
+222 YYSTNDAKLPEG
-234 LTAYTYGIKQNGDVT
+234 LTAYTYSIKQDGDVM

-274 PGNYSIAL
+274 PGDYSIDL
-282 LEPTSKKTYT
+282 LEPTSTEKYE
-292 NWLKGT
+292 NVLKGT
-298 DYTNEISNDGN
+298 NYEKVIENDAN

-331 DGRAF
+331 DGGAF

-359 LNPEGECA
+359 LNPEGDCA

>member
-1 MRKTTLTI
+1 MKKTTLTI

-32 ELVTG
+32 ELVKG
-37 YSQVPPDGIYL
+37 YSKVPSDGIYL
-48 IAGYLSEKSGGSLY
+48 IAGYLSEDSGGSLY
-62 LMSSDNLNNGVI
+62 LMSSDNLKNGEI
-74 KGKLHTKVTTD
+74 EGKFHTTVTTD
-85 APPAKIVLDES
+85 APPATIVLDES
-96 SYSKEISGLEYRF
+96 SYSKKIPGLEYRF
-109 LFQKTETE
+109 LYQETEKKE

-134 SKIEFLGTNSLWYLN
+134 SNIEFQSTNSLWYLN
-149 AVTPPLKN
+149 SISLNN
-157 NRIRFYNNFYNHNY
+157 NRIRFYNNDY
-171 NKNHNN
+171 
-177 DFKIAFDTQIKALK
+177 KIAFITKTKVLK

-214 GNAGYSTF
+214 GKTGYSTF
-222 YYSNNDAKLPEG
+222 YYDSNDARLPEG
-234 LTAYTYGIKQNGDVT
+234 LTAYTYSIKQDGDVT
-249 KLVSSHQFNAGDII
+249 KLVSTHQFNAGDII
-263 PANCAVVVKGK
+263 PAGCAVVVKGK

-282 LEPTSKKTYT
+282 LEPTSTEKFD
-292 NWLKGT
+292 NLLKGT
-298 DYTNEISNDGN
+298 NYTKDIGNDAN
-309 KRYYMLSLDNK
+309 KQYYMLSLDNN
-320 GENVGFYWGAA
+320 GANVGFYWGAA
-331 DGRAF
+331 DGGAF

-351 NGKVTSFV
+351 NGKVTSFA
-359 LNPEGECA
+359 LNPEGDCA
-367 TGIMT
+367 TGITT
-372 VKTDSKM
+372 VKTDSKE

-394 SHGFYIING
+394 SQGFYIING

>member
-1 MRKTTLTI
+1 MKKTTLTI

-24 EDVFGSTY
+24 ENVFGSTY
-32 ELVTG
+32 KLVKG
-37 YSQVPPDGIYL
+37 YSKVPSDGIYL
-48 IAGYLSEKSGGSLY
+48 IAGYFSEKNGGGGSLY
-62 LMSSDNLNNGVI
+62 LMSSDNLKNGEI
-74 KGKLHTKVTTD
+74 EGKLYTKVTID
-85 APPAKIVLDES
+85 EPPATIVLDES
-96 SYSKEISGLEYRF
+96 SDSTKIPGLEYRF
-109 LFQKTETE
+109 LYQETEKKE

-134 SKIEFLGTNSLWYLN
+134 SKIEFLGSNSLWYLN
-149 AVTPPLKN
+149 AVTLYS
-157 NRIRFYNNFYNHNY
+157 NRIRFYNNDY
-171 NKNHNN
+171 
-177 DFKIAFDTQIKALK
+177 KIAFYTQTKALK
-191 IAKFTTTS
+191 IARFTTNS

-214 GNAGYSTF
+214 GKTGYSTF
-222 YYSNNDAKLPEG
+222 YYSTNDAKLPEG
-234 LTAYTYGIKQNGDVT
+234 LTAYTYSIKQDGDVT
-249 KLVSSHQFNAGDII
+249 KLVSTHQFNAGDII

-274 PGNYSIAL
+274 PGDYSIDL
-282 LEPTSKKTYT
+282 LEPTSTENYE
-292 NWLKGT
+292 NVLKGT
-298 DYTNEISNDGN
+298 NYAKVIENDAN
-309 KRYYMLSLDNK
+309 KQYYMLSLDNNGK
-320 GENVGFYWGAA
+320 NVGFYWGAA

-367 TGIMT
+367 TGIT
-372 VKTDSKM
+372 SVKTDSKM